1 MIRKDLNSPSM
12 YEADI
17 GMSSLSCFINSDLTH
32 DLPNDIMTRMTS
44 TKPYIPFPRLKEK
57 LEDSDSGVQAAAVN
71 IICELARRNP
81 KNYLALTPLKYL
93 GLLSMSKIL
102 HTYPKSVQIH
112 SDLIMCCLD
121 DKDESIHLCALDL
134 LSGMAIL
141 LENAYVVIHDSNSTT
156 VSEVLY
162 AAAWI
167 CSEFCSPSVILHILK
182 TTL

>member
-1 MIRKDLNSPSM
+1 M

-32 DLPNDIMTRMTS
+32 DLANDIMTRMTS

-134 LSGMAIL
+134 LSGMVTRKALTDIVHKLMIHMDKSEGLRYQYEL
-141 LENAYVVIHDSNSTT
+141 LSKIIE
-156 VSEVLY
+156 
-162 AAAWI
+162 I
-167 CSEFCSPSVILHILK
+167 CSQNDY
-182 TTL
+182 